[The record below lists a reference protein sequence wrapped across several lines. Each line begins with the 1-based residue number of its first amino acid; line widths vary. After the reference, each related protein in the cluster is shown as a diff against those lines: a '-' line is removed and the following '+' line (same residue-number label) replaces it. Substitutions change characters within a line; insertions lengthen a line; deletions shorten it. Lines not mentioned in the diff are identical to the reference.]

1 MYEVDM
7 AKNTL
12 LETDTV
18 NLNEILGNGKQYQVP
33 IYQRDYSWELEN
45 WEDLWSDIVVLGKTE
60 QPHYM
65 GAVVFQT
72 TDRKKFTIIDGQ
84 QRLATLSI
92 LILAAIENINQLI
105 NAGVEAESNTERKEL
120 LMNTYLGA
128 KDAVSL
134 NYSSKLF
141 LNEND
146 DSFYQSRL
154 LQFRAPNIKSKLSKS
169 EKLMWGAFEFYRDR
183 ISDQFKSNKNGA
195 DLAAFIST
203 LVADRLMFINI
214 VVDDVLN
221 AYTVFET
228 LNARGLE
235 LTTTDLLKNYLLSKM
250 LQSKQD
256 QRIAKEQW
264 QRIVQTVGLG
274 VFPRFLRY
282 YWNSQN
288 PFTRQDRLFKTIR
301 DAVTEPQEVFDLL
314 DNLEKTADL
323 YAALN
328 DSNDE
333 FWEGKKEILNRIR
346 ELNLF
351 NVTQCFPLLISAY
364 FKFNLQEFEQILR
377 IVSVVSFRYN
387 VISNLN
393 PNLQENIYNQTAQK
407 IFKGGIKTIREIRQE
422 MKPIYPDDDQ
432 FTSAF
437 SSKILNTK
445 QNKKIIRYILYA
457 LENQM
462 AATDRNYED
471 ESGTIEHIL
480 PENPSQEWEAS
491 FNIEDQPNYIYR
503 LGNYT
508 LLETGKN
515 KECHN
520 RYYPD
525 KLPIYKT
532 SQYQMTKS
540 FDYPEWSPS
549 QLRRRQQ
556 KMGNIASAIWRL
568 EF

>member
-1 MYEVDM
+1 M

-12 LETDTV
+12 LETDIV

-33 IYQRDYSWELEN
+33 VYQRDYSWKLEH
-45 WEDLWSDIVVLGKTE
+45 WEDLWSDIIVLEKSE

-65 GAVVFQT
+65 GAVVFQS

-105 NAGVEAESNTERKEL
+105 NAGVESESNTERKEL
-120 LMNTYLGA
+120 LMSTYLGA

-154 LQFRAPNIKSKLSKS
+154 LQFRAPNAKSKLSKS
-169 EKLMWGAFEFYRDR
+169 EKSMWGAFEYYRDK
-183 ISDQFKSNKNGA
+183 ISDHFKSNKNGA

-203 LVADRLMFINI
+203 LVADKLMFIKI
-214 VVDDVLN
+214 VVDDDLN

-228 LNARGLE
+228 LNARGME

-250 LQSKQD
+250 VQSKQD
-256 QRIAKEQW
+256 QRIAKDQW
-264 QRIVQTVGLG
+264 QRIIQIIGLG
-274 VFPRFLRY
+274 DFPRFLRY
-282 YWNSQN
+282 YWNSQKQ
-288 PFTRQDRLFKTIR
+288 FTRQDRLFKTIR
-301 DAVTEPQEVFDLL
+301 DAISQPQEVFDLL

-333 FWEGKKEILNRIR
+333 FWEGSKETRNRIR

-351 NVTQCFPLLISAY
+351 NVTQCYPLLISAY
-364 FKFNLQEFEQILR
+364 FKFNMQEFEQILR
-377 IVSVVSFRYN
+377 TTTVVSFRYN

-393 PNLQENIYNQTAQK
+393 PNLQETIYNQVAQK
-407 IFKGGIKTIREIRQE
+407 IFKGEIKTVREIRQE
-422 MKPIYPDDDQ
+422 MKPIYPDDEQ
-432 FTSAF
+432 FITIF

-445 QNKKIIRYILYA
+445 QNKKIIRYILYS

-462 AATDRNYED
+462 ATTNWDYEGAP
-471 ESGTIEHIL
+471 GTIEHVL
-480 PENPSQEWEAS
+480 PENPSQDWEAN
-491 FNIEDQPNYIYR
+491 FDVENQPNYIYR

-515 KECHN
+515 KECQN
-520 RYYPD
+520 KYYPD
-525 KLPIYKT
+525 KLPVYKT

-540 FDYPEWSPS
+540 FDYPEWTPS
-549 QLRRRQQ
+549 QLRGRQQ
-556 KMGNIASAIWRL
+556 QMGKIASAIWRL